1 MRLFTAL
8 DLSPEVIGN
17 LERLLD
23 RLRPSARIK
32 WSPPENLHITT
43 KFIGEWPDAQFEE
56 ALAALQVL
64 PPRAPIEL
72 RIAQL
77 GYFPNPHSPRVF
89 WAGIHAQGLAE
100 LARDTEEALAAIGVP
115 REKRAFSPHLT
126 LARIKEP
133 VPTNSLLAE
142 VSRLPSLEF
151 GSCTADRF
159 HLYQSQL
166 RPSGSV
172 YTRVAEFPFSR

>member
-8 DLSPEVIGN
+8 DLSEEVVGN

-23 RLRPSARIK
+23 RLRPAARIK
-32 WSPPENLHITT
+32 WSTPENLHITT
-43 KFIGEWPDAQFEE
+43 KFIGEWPEAQLEE
-56 ALAALQVL
+56 VLAALHGI
-64 PPRAPIEL
+64 PPRAPVEM

-89 WAGIHAQGLAE
+89 WAGIYAPGLAE
-100 LARDTEEALAAIGVP
+100 LARETEEALAAIGIP

-133 VPTNSLLAE
+133 VPMGGLLAA
-142 VSRLPSLEF
+142 VSDLPSLEF
-151 GSCTADRF
+151 GSCVADRF
-159 HLYQSQL
+159 YLYQSRL
-166 RPSGSV
+166 RPSGSI
-172 YTRVAEFPFSR
+172 YTRVAEFPFAQ